1 MDKKDCELNEPLYT
15 LNRISGLHMG
25 NVRFLDKFDPSLSI
39 EDHKCLFHLTVEYVS
54 FLILS
59 FIRQGILLFSLRR
72 FFNSIIR

>member
-1 MDKKDCELNEPLYT
+1 MDKKDCELNEPLYI

-54 FLILS
+54 LS
-59 FIRQGILLFSLRR
+59 KPLYGFVKVR
-72 FFNSIIR
+72 